1 MRGAGSL
8 RPLGMPW
15 QVLRLD
21 YDSRKAVLTGNLAA
35 RAAGNNPPMKPMAS
49 AHLRP
54 VHSRPGVTA
63 NSKTTWVNPDT
74 HNNVGKSLPTG
85 IKVIDFRGHSVDLH
99 TLLQALHAPVM
110 LLVVREKNCPP
121 CDMLLTYAR
130 KHPELNAHG
139 KTARLV
145 VLRIMDSGHAS
156 LKLPAN
162 MVELHTPKWLHS
174 GFLAHYIVPET
185 FVFNRKLTLIERRTG
200 VTSPEATLSY
210 SGATSKGQ
218 VTTYQRN

>member
-1 MRGAGSL
+1 MKHTPGMIINAITAL
-8 RPLGMPW
+8 LGGILFLGTT
-15 QVLRLD
+15 V
-21 YDSRKAVLTGNLAA
+21 
-35 RAAGNNPPMKPMAS
+35 
-49 AHLRP
+49 P
-54 VHSRPGVTA
+54 VFAQSMQQAPA
-63 NSKTTWVNPDT
+63 NIQKEFHFDK

-85 IKVIDFRGHSVDLH
+85 IKVINSRGHAVDLH

-110 LLVVREKNCPP
+110 LLVVRAKNCPP

-156 LKLPAN
+156 LKLPVN

-185 FVFNRKLTLIERRTG
+185 FVFNRKLTLVERRTG

-210 SGATSKGQ
+210 SGTTSKGQ